1 MASMGSGV
9 VPQEPLPTSFSP
21 QFRGHSSYGSTS
33 LDDEEVN
40 APHPVDSITE
50 PINVK
55 LYIRQQWTTDKVA
68 VSQAWPM
75 GDGTINAR
83 PIPTG
88 YAHISIDTILD
99 KKYNKMHI
107 DYPTQEDRQCLVQN
121 KGTHVAWRK
130 RFIKLD
136 H

>member
-1 MASMGSGV
+1 MTSMGSGV

-50 PINVK
+50 PVNVK
-55 LYIRQQWTTDKVA
+55 LYIHQQWTTDKVA
-68 VSQAWPM
+68 VSQAWPT
-75 GDGTINAR
+75 GDRTINGR
-83 PIPTG
+83 LIPTG

-107 DYPTQEDRQCLVQN
+107 DYPTQEDMQRLVQN
-121 KGTHVAWRK
+121 KGAHVA
-130 RFIKLD
+130 
-136 H
+136 